1 MIRSSFMARA
11 RGRSLGATLALLLL
25 VQIVCTS
32 NPSLNWPQV
41 AALIDTEFPT
51 LPTLTTAELEDALSA
66 DRLVVLLDARAQDE
80 FAVSH
85 IRGARRADSVQEAM
99 ALLETADSDAL
110 VVAYCSVGY
119 RSAALV
125 QALRARGIEAFNL
138 EGSIFRWA
146 NEERAVYRGA
156 AAVREVHPFDDSWGT
171 LLDPSLWAYGPRTT
185 P

>member
-1 MIRSSFMARA
+1 MIGWFFVTRFR
-11 RGRSLGATLALLLL
+11 RLSLGATLGLLLI
-25 VQIVCTS
+25 VQIGCTS
-32 NPSLNWPQV
+32 NLSLDWAQV
-41 AALIDTEFPT
+41 SELIETEFPN
-51 LPTLTTAELEDALSA
+51 LPTLTTAELQDALST
-66 DRLVVLLDARAQDE
+66 DRPVVLLDARAPEE

-85 IRGARRADSVQEAM
+85 LSGARRVDSVQEAM
-99 ALLETADSDAL
+99 AVLDTSDSDAL

-146 NEERAVYRGA
+146 NEERPVHRGD
-156 AAVREVHPFDDSWGT
+156 AAVREVHPFNDSWGP
-171 LLDPSLWAYGPRTT
+171 LLDRNLWAYAPRAT